1 MSRRGPSLSTARL
14 PRLSALVLLA
24 LAVLAVTWSGGSP
37 ADAEQ
42 GSLDVTLEARV
53 VAQKHPSGAVELA
66 IEQDGERHLPTFR
79 FVTVNA
85 PTGQWLRSSPVT
97 FSVDVAQPEP
107 EVVERIVEVDPPVE
121 RLSVR
126 PSDYEDAG
134 LVCLEQEDE
143 DGNTWT
149 RLDETG
155 EVTGF
160 GTGFG
165 VYSAG
170 TWNGS
175 ALELQLAGAPEEDW
189 REFQLASAW
198 HAQCAQYHGAAGLP
212 HDHATDP
219 DAWMATDTAQ
229 TDQE

>member
-1 MSRRGPSLSTARL
+1 MAI
-14 PRLSALVLLA
+14 LLA
-24 LAVLAVTWSGGSP
+24 GGVGFVTAQTVSVP
-37 ADAEQ
+37 I
-42 GSLDVTLEARV
+42 EARV

-97 FSVDVAQPEP
+97 LSVDVAQPEP

-126 PSDYEDAG
+126 PSAYEDAG

-175 ALELQLAGAPEEDW
+175 ALELQLAGAHEDEW
-189 REFQLASAW
+189 LDLQLASAW

-212 HDHATDP
+212 QKHATEP
-219 DAWMATDTAQ
+219 DDWMTTGASETDSEN
-229 TDQE
+229 DE

>member
-1 MSRRGPSLSTARL
+1 MGCFTGVFKKTIGIIA
-14 PRLSALVLLA
+14 AMAILLA
-24 LAVLAVTWSGGSP
+24 GGVGFVIAQTVSVP
-37 ADAEQ
+37 I
-42 GSLDVTLEARV
+42 EARV

-97 FSVDVAQPEP
+97 LSVDVAQPEP

-170 TWNGS
+170 AWNGS
-175 ALELQLAGAPEEDW
+175 ALELQLAGAHEDEW
-189 REFQLASAW
+189 LDLQLASAW

-219 DAWMATDTAQ
+219 DAWMATDMSKLTRSEQ
-229 TDQE
+229 WQSSGT